1 MMKKQKNDP
10 PNIDLFTNWEKCS
23 KSSVYFSAEFF
34 IQFSSSLCNNLIK
47 TNSQNVTTQM
57 VDFERRLCAKTQ
69 LLYIINTFY
78 AC

>member
-34 IQFSSSLCNNLIK
+34 IQFSSSLYNNLIK
-47 TNSQNVTTQM
+47 TNSQNVTTQID
-57 VDFERRLCAKTQ
+57 DFDHWLCAQT
-69 LLYIINTFY
+69 
-78 AC
+78 